1 MLRRKEPA
9 AAASPPRAARRT
21 LSRHAVSAEQ
31 TDPRFRPI
39 PRERVAD
46 RVAQE
51 LLKLIRAGSLAPG
64 ERLPGERHLAEMM
77 NVSRVSVRAALQQL
91 KDEGY
96 VVALQGGGTRVMS
109 TVDQHDTPLVRL
121 VAADVGNLRD
131 LAEIRD
137 NVEVWAARRA
147 AERADAE
154 DIAALEGALATMAD
168 PDIDATTRGEA
179 DHAFHMAIGKAA
191 KSPVYT
197 HMLDMLGGVFG
208 RSIGYHRTT
217 LQADGA
223 RENLVEQHRRILE
236 AIRRGAAEDAA
247 TAMHEH
253 LQNMLALFGPQGAV
267 DRGETGAR
275 DGSATAQP

>member
-1 MLRRKEPA
+1 M
-9 AAASPPRAARRT
+9 
-21 LSRHAVSAEQ
+21 SAEQ

-51 LLKLIRAGSLAPG
+51 LLKLIRAGTLSPG

-96 VVALQGGGTRVMS
+96 VVALQGGGTRVIS
-109 TVDQHDTPLVRL
+109 TVDQQDTPLVRL
-121 VAADVGNLRD
+121 VSADVGNLRD

-147 AERADAE
+147 AERADDA
-154 DIAALEGALATMAD
+154 DIAAIENALATMAD
-168 PDIDATTRGEA
+168 CAVDPAERAEA

-208 RSIGYHRTT
+208 RSIGYHRSA
-217 LQADGA
+217 LQAEDA
-223 RENLVEQHRRILE
+223 RQNLVEQHRRILD
-236 AIRRGAAEDAA
+236 AIRRGDADEAAA
-247 TAMHEH
+247 AMHDH
-253 LQNMLALFGPQGAV
+253 LQSMLTLFGPQGAV
-267 DRGETGAR
+267 ADDRDDEAP
-275 DGSATAQP
+275 AAQPYR